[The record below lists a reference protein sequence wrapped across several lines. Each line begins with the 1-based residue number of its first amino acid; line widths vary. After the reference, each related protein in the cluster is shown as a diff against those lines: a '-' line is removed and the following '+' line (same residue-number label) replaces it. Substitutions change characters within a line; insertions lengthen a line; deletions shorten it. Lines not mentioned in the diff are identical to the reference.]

1 MEEGIQRRGRR
12 GGGERKRNEG
22 KGKRLCARN
31 SEAERGM
38 EEKKGKGG

>member
-1 MEEGIQRRGRR
+1 MEEGTRDPKRR